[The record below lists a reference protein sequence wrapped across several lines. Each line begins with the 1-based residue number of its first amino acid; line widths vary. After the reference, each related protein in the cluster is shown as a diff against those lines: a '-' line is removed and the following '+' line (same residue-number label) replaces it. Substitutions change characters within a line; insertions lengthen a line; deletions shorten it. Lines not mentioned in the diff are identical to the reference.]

1 MFSYLGP
8 APPVDPA
15 ISGCSFSGP
24 ILGSPQAEP
33 VGSGASHT
41 GAGIQVPRS
50 WEAATT
56 FSPLTRWATILGTEI
71 RPQSCP
77 NTNLCIPH
85 PGPTTIPP
93 GTPGPCHLILPLHP
107 KSQAFFFP
115 LGPTLFLFTPLWRTP
130 TQGPVGPHLLQ
141 NLSSNSWKPRP
152 AQALVLQGLMPSG
165 PISPAGWHQLL
176 CHSLSHPVT
185 TSTSLLTGPRPP
197 PQSPH
202 PCHPRLSLSP
212 LPPSHSPVSHLRTC
226 HLFSPS
232 PLLVTPPTLSPP
244 SPCHP
249 DLVLSPLHSCYPFS
263 AHHPLSVTPFLS
275 LFLPTTSSTLSPLPT
290 IQPTFFPPVPPPR
303 PCHLSPLGPQHPK
316 SPLPVS
322 ALAPPLT
329 SGSAGFR
336 GGGPWPRLG
345 PVRSLPAPPPA
356 LPLDSPFFFLLQH
369 TKW

>member
-165 PISPAGWHQLL
+165 PISPAGTSFSATLSPILSPPLPLSSQALGPLLNHPILVTLIYL
-176 CHSLSHPVT
+176 CHLFLPVT
-185 TSTSLLTGPRPP
+185 LLSAISGPVTFSL
-197 PQSPH
+197 H
-202 PCHPRLSLSP
+202 HLSLSP
-212 LPPSHSPVSHLRTC
+212 LQLC
-226 HLFSPS
+226 
-232 PLLVTPPTLSPP
+232 PL
-244 SPCHP
+244 
-249 DLVLSPLHSCYPFS
+249 
-263 AHHPLSVTPFLS
+263 
-275 LFLPTTSSTLSPLPT
+275 
-290 IQPTFFPPVPPPR
+290 
-303 PCHLSPLGPQHPK
+303 
-316 SPLPVS
+316 PLPVT
-322 ALAPPLT
+322 LI
-329 SGSAGFR
+329 
-336 GGGPWPRLG
+336 
-345 PVRSLPAPPPA
+345 
-356 LPLDSPFFFLLQH
+356 
-369 TKW
+369 